1 MKQFLWN
8 PLSLWMEGVYQAQ
21 TVSLFYLAALL
32 TPWQAALTRTTGE
45 VVDRPVPAPSAPEAQ
60 PSPEAPPKPNV
71 IAMPR
76 RTSRPAA
83 PQTTRAKRTHKA
95 KPARSRTQRKRVA

>member
-83 PQTTRAKRTHKA
+83 PKTRAKRTHQPK
-95 KPARSRTQRKRVA
+95 KQTRSRTHRQRAA